1 MIAMRFRYLIILY
14 VFLLGMA
21 SCSWFEDDKDSIP
34 CDDDNNEVVP
44 VVLIE
49 EFTGHK
55 CGNCPKAD
63 AKMKF
68 IKEEYCNQVVY
79 VQIHSGYFAEP
90 DESGLYTIDYTTME
104 GDSLFENYRA
114 GEVGLPNAMIN
125 RKPFYG
131 DLVLPMTHWEEAV
144 NNSLPEEA
152 FCKIQQE
159 VSLAPETRSIQLDLE
174 FTVLQPTNDSLFY
187 NIYLVEDSLLSW
199 QKDYITEPEDKQDYP
214 HRFVLRA
221 APLGYEGAFLHK
233 GVLLNGDILHQ
244 QFRFSFKEEYA
255 TEQLYIISFVGN
267 AETGELL
274 QSNMVSLLK

>member
-1 MIAMRFRYLIILY
+1 MTKYLT
-14 VFLLGMA
+14 LLA
-21 SCSWFEDDKDSIP
+21 LISLSFTSCSWFADENETVP
-34 CDDDNNEVVP
+34 CDDEDNEAVP

-104 GDSLFENYRA
+104 GDSLFEKYKA
-114 GEVGLPNAMIN
+114 GEVGLPNAMVN
-125 RKPFYG
+125 RKKFYG
-131 DLVLPMTHWEEAV
+131 DLVLPPTHWEEAV
-144 NNSLPEEA
+144 NNALPQEA
-152 FCKIQQE
+152 FCRIHQD
-159 VSLAPETRSIQLDLE
+159 VSLSASTRTINLDLE
-174 FTVLQPTNDSLFY
+174 FTFFQPTNDSLIY
-187 NIYLVEDSLLSW
+187 NVYLVEDSLLSW